1 MKVTIKIDGIDISSA
16 GSGKN
21 RTEKLLGKL
30 ADVRKETAE
39 CIAGMIAE
47 TFEQILYN
55 APQYTGNFVANMAV
69 QAGGSAGQKF
79 GTKDKDG
86 NTVDY
91 FPHVRN
97 PQEVFERGSMPA
109 IEAALSAN
117 KNIVK
122 NLTAHITKQAGWLP
136 AVTIYNRLSDAEIV
150 ENLNAMRLRDPNV
163 PGVHPMARGELW
175 LKAIAGKKIVYD
187 SPEFHAFRMK
197 KI

>member
-1 MKVTIKIDGIDISSA
+1 VKISIKIDGIDISSA
-16 GSGKN
+16 GSGK
-21 RTEKLLGKL
+21 RKTEKLLGKL

-47 TFEQILYN
+47 TFEQILHN

-69 QAGGSAGQKF
+69 QAGGSAGQK
-79 GTKDKDG
+79 GG
-86 NTVDY
+86 EEY

-97 PQEVFERGSMPA
+97 PEEVFERGMMPA
-109 IEAALSAN
+109 IEVAKREN
-117 KNIVK
+117 PNIVK

-136 AVTIYNRLSDAEIV
+136 AVTIYNRLSDAEVV

-163 PGVHPMARGELW
+163 PGVHPMARGEMW
-175 LKAIAGKKIVYD
+175 LNAIAGKKIVYD

-197 KI
+197 KV